1 MCLEDKLNK
10 HKGIDLETQK
20 TKKYPIDEKTAKRF
34 MWVSFAFVGL
44 IIFIK
49 VINPKA
55 DACDCSGVMSMWET
69 KGVIAKSKTEL
80 LNDCNDSYRNSNSAY
95 TKCLEEVEDSRR

>member
-1 MCLEDKLNK
+1 MSLEDKLNK
-10 HKGIDLETQK
+10 HKGGDLETQK
-20 TKKYPIDEKTAKRF
+20 TKKYPLEKTAKRF
-34 MWVSFAFVGL
+34 MWVSFAFLDL
-44 IIFIK
+44 IIFKK